1 MISFNIKVKIAY
13 KEKKGQWEVSTEEP
27 SLKEVST
34 ELPTALRTLQAKL
47 SKALEELPTTNRVIL
62 TLNEIK
68 VSGST
73 EIDYEGLRTGGQ
85 VFFDIEDMRVSTS
98 FTVTFSPDRTLESFD
113 ERSPEDQDK
122 IRNLH
127 GAIMERSK
135 LTGED
140 PHVILENLKKEA
152 GLSEAGS
159 S

>member
-68 VSGST
+68 VSGSA

-98 FTVTFSPDRTLESFD
+98 FTVTFSPDRTLASFD
-113 ERSPEDQDK
+113 NKSVLDEVRDIVNSGAFDK
-122 IRNLH
+122 D
-127 GAIMERSK
+127 GVKVTMPVPDS
-135 LTGED
+135 T
-140 PHVILENLKKEA
+140 
-152 GLSEAGS
+152 EAGS